1 MREVTGDE
9 KASTQHGYSTGWN
22 FSKPRNRRLEG
33 SAQINPDRVRRGEE
47 NNKACAGEAAGIT
60 DLFQRKHSR
69 AATSSSQGKM
79 GKSHSRG
86 CKPARIQ
93 QTPLAGITPPEL
105 LSKDF

>member
-1 MREVTGDE
+1 MRGVTGDE

-60 DLFQRKHSR
+60 DLFQRKHST

-79 GKSHSRG
+79 GNPTAEAANQPEYS
-86 CKPARIQ
+86 KPPQ
-93 QTPLAGITPPEL
+93 QGSQPPEL